1 MYKKLISSILAILI
15 VIVAPQKTLAQTE
28 GDAITEKNGQEY
40 ELGGV
45 KVTGA
50 QFSDEAALISVAGL
64 KVGQKIR
71 IPGVDVPKAIKNL
84 WKLKLFTD
92 VKVLKERSAGNVIFL
107 EIVVQERPRYV
118 KHSFKTLKKSYHD
131 DINGI
136 INRYMVKGSIVTE
149 NAKSEVT
156 NAIQKFFVEKGY
168 LDVKINIEELPEPT
182 ATNGIR
188 LVFDID
194 RANRVKVQDVT
205 FEGNDNISKRK
216 LQKKMDKTKRKLKIF
231 SSSKLVQ
238 KDYEEDKKS
247 ILKFYNK
254 LGFRDAEITQ
264 DSMWREKDGDLRISM
279 KISEGKKYYFRNI
292 TWKGNS
298 IYDVSML
305 DRVFGLKKGDIYN
318 QELLETRLRY
328 SQDSRD
334 VSSLYMDNGYLF
346 FNVEPTEVA
355 IDKDSIDLEMRMFEG
370 PQATIDKVIINGN
383 DRTNEHVIRRE
394 LRTKPGQKFSRA
406 DIIRSQREIVNLGYF
421 NPEKLGMNTPVNVQR
436 GTVDVEYNVEE
447 KPSDQLEL
455 SAGWGGVSRGVIGTL
470 GVSFNNFSMRN
481 IKHRDTWSPLP
492 QGDGQKLSLRA
503 QTNGKYYQSYNMS
516 FTEPWLG
523 GKKPTSFSMGAYY
536 TLLDYGAFG
545 GVSDKIIQRG
555 LNLSIGSRL
564 KRPDDNFIS
573 RTELDLKGFGL
584 SNYTSGNLPVKNGNY
599 YDFTIKQT
607 IARSTVNDPLFPR
620 EGSNFS
626 LSAAFSLPYSAFRS
640 NNTFETPEQKFR
652 YLEYH
657 KWRFNAEWYTSLVGK
672 LVLKSYTK
680 FGYLGY
686 YNDDIGRIPFN
697 RFKYGGN
704 GLNNQNFGNIG
715 LDVISGRG
723 YTDSNTDFPANA
735 QGAAVFNKLG
745 MELRYPISLNP
756 QSTIFVLAFAEGGN
770 TYASLREFKPFEF
783 KRAAGLGARIFLP
796 MFGMLGFDYGVGFDK
811 GISSFKGKSLKEI
824 GTFNIII
831 GFEPE

>member
-1 MYKKLISSILAILI
+1 MYKKLLLSIVTILFA
-15 VIVAPQKTLAQTE
+15 IVAPQTVLAQV
-28 GDAITEKNGQEY
+28 GDDEIKENNAKEY

-45 KVTGA
+45 KVVGA
-50 QFSDEAALISVAGL
+50 QFSDENALISVAGL

-71 IPGVDVPKAIKNL
+71 IPGIDISKAIKNL

-92 VKVLKERSAGNVIFL
+92 VQVLKERTNGDVIFL

-131 DINGI
+131 DVNGI

-149 NAKSEVT
+149 NSKAEVT
-156 NAIQKFFVEKGY
+156 NAIRKFFIEKGY
-168 LDVKINIEELPEPT
+168 LDTKIDIQEMPEPT

-194 RANRVKVQDVT
+194 RADRVKVQDVT
-205 FEGNDNISKRK
+205 FTGNDNISKRK
-216 LQKKMDKTKRKLKIF
+216 LQKKMEKTKRKLKIF

-247 ILKFYNK
+247 ILKYYNK
-254 LGFRDAEITQ
+254 LGYRDAEIVS
-264 DSMWREKDGDLRISM
+264 DSTWREKDGDLRINI
-279 KISEGKKYYFRNI
+279 KLSEGKKYYFRDI
-292 TWKGNS
+292 VWKGNS
-298 IYDVSML
+298 IYEVEML
-305 DRVFGLKKGDIYN
+305 NRVFGIKKGDIYN
-318 QELLETRLRY
+318 QELMETRLRY

-346 FNVEPTEVA
+346 FNIEPTEVA

-370 PQATIDKVIINGN
+370 PQATIDKVIIRGN

-406 DIIRSQREIVNLGYF
+406 DIIRSQREIINLGYF

-436 GTVDVEYNVEE
+436 GTVDVEYDVEE

-455 SAGWGGVSRGVIGTL
+455 SAGWGGFSRGVIGTL
-470 GVSFNNFSMRN
+470 GVSFNNFSLRN
-481 IKHRDTWSPLP
+481 IKDRSTWSPLP
-492 QGDGQKLSLRA
+492 QGDGQKMSLRA
-503 QTNGKYYQSYNMS
+503 QTNGKFYQSYNMS

-536 TLLDYGAFG
+536 TLLDYGALNG
-545 GVSDKIIQRG
+545 RADKIIQRG

-564 KRPDDNFIS
+564 KRPDDNFVS
-573 RTELDLKGFGL
+573 RTELDMKGFGL
-584 SNYTSGNLPVKNGNY
+584 ANYTTGNLPVKNGNY

-607 IARSTVNDPLFPR
+607 LARSTVNDPLFPR

-626 LSAAFSLPYSAFRS
+626 LSAAFTLPYSAFRS
-640 NNTFETPEQKFR
+640 SNKFESVESKFK

-686 YNDDIGRIPFN
+686 YNDEIGRIPFN

-704 GLNNQNFGNIG
+704 GLNNQTFGNIG
-715 LDVISGRG
+715 LDIISGRG
-723 YTDSNTDFPANA
+723 YTDGNNDFAANA
-735 QGAAVFNKLG
+735 QGAAVFNKMG

-770 TYASLREFKPFEF
+770 AYNSLREFKPFDF
-783 KRAAGLGARIFLP
+783 KRSAGLGARVFLP
-796 MFGMLGFDYGVGFDK
+796 MFGMLGFDYGIGFDK
-811 GISSFKGKSLKEI
+811 GINSFKGKSLKDI